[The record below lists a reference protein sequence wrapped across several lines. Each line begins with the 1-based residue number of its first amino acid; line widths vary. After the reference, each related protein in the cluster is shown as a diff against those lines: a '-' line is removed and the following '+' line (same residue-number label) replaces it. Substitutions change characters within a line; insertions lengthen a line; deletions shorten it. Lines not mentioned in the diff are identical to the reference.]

1 MDVQPLPNPS
11 LSPCS
16 SPILFYLSVLHSA
29 ASFTNTNPTCLS
41 ETVSQRDQ
49 EAAEKWVNWTAG
61 NWSVLVPLLPQTVF
75 SGNRKMQREEICI
88 LFFCFIRQERQKD
101 RNKKHSPLLPIFAS
115 GFTENKVASDRRGT
129 PAGSANQ
136 QTQMILCSNSPS
148 LMANTQLNDLH
159 CQ

>member
-29 ASFTNTNPTCLS
+29 ASFTNTNPTNPTCLS

-49 EAAEKWVNWTAG
+49 EAAEKWVNWTAS

-75 SGNRKMQREEICI
+75 SGNRKMGVSGGSDAVDGPKTLKSRTC
-88 LFFCFIRQERQKD
+88 QKLG
-101 RNKKHSPLLPIFAS
+101 HSI
-115 GFTENKVASDRRGT
+115 TIKE
-129 PAGSANQ
+129 PAGPY
-136 QTQMILCSNSPS
+136 TTLCQS
-148 LMANTQLNDLH
+148 LKDLKSEKTEINVIFFTLLNVARSLRVPVI
-159 CQ
+159 